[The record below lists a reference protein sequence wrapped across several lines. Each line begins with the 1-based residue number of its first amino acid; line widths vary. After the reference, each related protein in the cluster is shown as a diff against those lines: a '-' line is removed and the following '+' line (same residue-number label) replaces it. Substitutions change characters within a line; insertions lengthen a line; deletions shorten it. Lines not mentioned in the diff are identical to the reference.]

1 MQTLYPTGLYRIKAD
16 AEVSER
22 TGEGPG
28 DLLPFPFP
36 KGGFLTL
43 LPCVGKRL
51 QLQPRQL
58 WTFQGFQQRKMA

>member
-22 TGEGPG
+22 TGEGPE
-28 DLLPFPFP
+28 DLLPFPFLR
-36 KGGFLTL
+36 GFLTL
-43 LPCVGKRL
+43 LPYVGKRL

>member
-28 DLLPFPFP
+28 DLLPF
-36 KGGFLTL
+36 LS
-43 LPCVGKRL
+43 
-51 QLQPRQL
+51 
-58 WTFQGFQQRKMA
+58 